1 MLSGTREK
9 DTRKERSSSPR
20 EARSAPDR
28 ASARSGRGATV
39 LTGSDV
45 APASVG
51 KPHSRRFEGRDACS
65 VGTRRKQQ
73 PAHES
78 TQASRTR
85 TLGLVASKWH
95 TNV

>member
-45 APASVG
+45 APASMG
-51 KPHSRRFEGRDACS
+51 ERHSEWEPARVLQSRDCDSAASHSSDTIHSPS
-65 VGTRRKQQ
+65 VGG
-73 PAHES
+73 S
-78 TQASRTR
+78 S
-85 TLGLVASKWH
+85 G
-95 TNV
+95 